1 MALEL
6 PGSFSLSAAAPSLT
20 ATNETVYLLEERKT
34 RTSAVGAA
42 NVPDHFIKVTK
53 NLNASVSYHQSNTGA
68 AAGTD
73 DSWSLAALS
82 ANSNDDAADATLKL
96 PTPTGS
102 TTFQVGQIQID
113 LDDVDSSIS
122 ATNAQKAAFRVM
134 MTANINDQGVL
145 SASCEVQRAAS
156 AADTTLAIVDEAG
169 HAQYLYF
176 DDSSD
181 GSSDTFSQKPA
192 AGWTGGDADDVEDKL
207 SQNLSN
213 SAVESAY
220 ATAIA
225 TTKNSIDSQNVISS
239 WSLGISA
246 VSADPDSAL
255 TQHARA
261 RVGASANPESAT
273 IFSAGDKLIAA
284 SGGSAIGA
292 SYSVVIQ
299 DFNSSNQTIVSGTV
313 FGFFEQ
319 SSAGA
324 L

>member
-20 ATNETVYLLEERKT
+20 STDETVYLLEERKT
-34 RTSAVGAA
+34 RSSAVGAA
-42 NVPDHFIKVTK
+42 NVPDHFIKVVK

-82 ANSNDDAADATLKL
+82 ANSTDDSDDATLLL

-102 TTFQVGQIQID
+102 TTFQVGRIQID
-113 LDDVDSSIS
+113 TSDLDSTLS
-122 ATNAQKAAFRVM
+122 ASAAQQAAFKVM
-134 MTANINDQGVL
+134 MTANISNQGVL

-156 AADTTLAIVDEAG
+156 ATDTTLAIADEAG

-176 DDSSD
+176 DDASD
-181 GSSDTFSQKPA
+181 GANDTFSQKPSA
-192 AGWTGGDADDVEDKL
+192 SWYSGDADDVEDKL

-213 SAVESAY
+213 SAVETAY

-225 TTKNSIDSQNVISS
+225 ATTGSINNQNVISS

-246 VSADPDSAL
+246 VAADPDSSL

-261 RVGASANPESAT
+261 RVGASANPESTT

-299 DFNSSNQTIVSGTV
+299 DFNSTNQTIVSGTV
-313 FGFFEQ
+313 YGFFEQ
-319 SSAGA
+319 SS
-324 L
+324 

>member
-20 ATNETVYLLEERKT
+20 STDATVYLLEERKT
-34 RTSAVGAA
+34 RSSAVGSAS
-42 NVPDHFIKVTK
+42 VPDHFIKVVK

-82 ANSNDDAADATLKL
+82 ANSTDDADDATLLL

-102 TTFQVGQIQID
+102 TTFQVGRIQID
-113 LDDVDSSIS
+113 TSDLDSTLS
-122 ATNAQKAAFRVM
+122 ASAAQQAAFKVM
-134 MTANINDQGVL
+134 MTANINNQGVL

-156 AADTTLAIVDEAG
+156 ATDTTLAIADEAG

-176 DDSSD
+176 DDDSA
-181 GSSDTFSQKPA
+181 GANDTFSQKPA
-192 AGWTGGDADDVEDKL
+192 TAWQSGDADDVEDKL

-213 SAVESAY
+213 SAVETAY

-225 TTKNSIDSQNVISS
+225 ATTGSINNQNVISS

-246 VSADPDSAL
+246 VAADPDSSL

-261 RVGASANPESAT
+261 RVGASANPESTT

-299 DFNSSNQTIVSGTV
+299 DFNSTNQTIVSGTV
-313 FGFFEQ
+313 YGFFEQ
-319 SSAGA
+319 SS
-324 L
+324 

>member
-20 ATNETVYLLEERKT
+20 ATDATVYLLEERKT
-34 RTSAVGAA
+34 RSSAVGSA
-42 NVPDHFIKVTK
+42 NVPDHFIKVVK

-82 ANSNDDAADATLKL
+82 ANSTDAAADATLLL

-102 TTFQVGQIQID
+102 TTFQVGRIQID
-113 LDDVDSSIS
+113 TSDLDSTLS
-122 ATNAQKAAFRVM
+122 ASAAQQAAFKVM
-134 MTANINDQGVL
+134 MTANINNQGVL

-156 AADTTLAIVDEAG
+156 ATDTTLAIADEAG

-176 DDSSD
+176 DDARD
-181 GSSDTFSQKPA
+181 GANDTFSQKPSA
-192 AGWTGGDADDVEDKL
+192 AWQSGDADDVEDKL

-213 SAVESAY
+213 SAVETAY

-225 TTKNSIDSQNVISS
+225 STTGSINSQNVISS

-246 VSADPDSAL
+246 VAADPDSSL

-261 RVGASANPESAT
+261 RVGASANPESTT

-299 DFNSSNQTIVSGTV
+299 DFNSTNQTIVSGTV

-319 SSAGA
+319 SS
-324 L
+324 

>member
-20 ATNETVYLLEERKT
+20 STDATVYLLEERKT
-34 RTSAVGAA
+34 RSSAVGSASI
-42 NVPDHFIKVTK
+42 PDHFIKVVK

-82 ANSNDDAADATLKL
+82 ANSTDDADDATLLL

-102 TTFQVGQIQID
+102 TTFQVGRIQID
-113 LDDVDSSIS
+113 TSDLDSTLS
-122 ATNAQKAAFRVM
+122 ASAAQQAAFKVM
-134 MTANINDQGVL
+134 MTANISNQGVL

-156 AADTTLAIVDEAG
+156 ATDTTLAIADEAG

-176 DDSSD
+176 DDASD
-181 GSSDTFSQKPA
+181 GANDTFSQKPA
-192 AGWTGGDADDVEDKL
+192 AAWQSGDADDVEDKL

-213 SAVESAY
+213 SAVETAY

-225 TTKNSIDSQNVISS
+225 ATTGSINNQNVISS

-246 VSADPDSAL
+246 VAADPDSSL

-261 RVGASANPESAT
+261 RVGASANPESTT

-299 DFNSSNQTIVSGTV
+299 DFNSTNQTIVSGTV

-319 SSAGA
+319 SA
-324 L
+324 

>member
-20 ATNETVYLLEERKT
+20 STDATVYLLEERKT
-34 RTSAVGAA
+34 RSSAVGSAS
-42 NVPDHFIKVTK
+42 VPDHFIKVVK

-82 ANSNDDAADATLKL
+82 ANSTDDADDATLLL

-113 LDDVDSSIS
+113 LSDVDSSIS
-122 ATNAQKAAFRVM
+122 ASAAQRAAFRVM
-134 MTANINDQGVL
+134 MTANINNQGVL

-156 AADTTLAIVDEAG
+156 ATDTTLAIADEAG

-176 DDSSD
+176 DDASD
-181 GSSDTFSQKPA
+181 GANDTFSQKPA
-192 AGWTGGDADDVEDKL
+192 TAWSSGDADDVEDKL

-213 SAVESAY
+213 SAVETAY

-225 TTKNSIDSQNVISS
+225 ATTGSINNQNVISS

-246 VSADPDSAL
+246 VAADPDSSL

-261 RVGASANPESAT
+261 RVGASANPESTT

-299 DFNSSNQTIVSGTV
+299 DFNSTNQTIVSGTV

-319 SSAGA
+319 SA
-324 L
+324 